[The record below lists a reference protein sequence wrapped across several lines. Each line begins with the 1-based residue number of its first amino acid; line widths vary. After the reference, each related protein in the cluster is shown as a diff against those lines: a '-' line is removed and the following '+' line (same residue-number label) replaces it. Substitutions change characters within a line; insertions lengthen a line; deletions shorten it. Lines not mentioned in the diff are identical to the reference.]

1 MTPPRLA
8 GDVIRAA
15 RNSGFDWH
23 FCLGAPLARMEGVV
37 GFETLL
43 SRLANIEV
51 APARND
57 FTDTPSF
64 ILRGLKHLHLTFDR
78 A

>member
-1 MTPPRLA
+1 
-8 GDVIRAA
+8 
-15 RNSGFDWH
+15 
-23 FCLGAPLARMEGVV
+23 MEGVV

>member
-1 MTPPRLA
+1 MFRANARTHLA
-8 GDVIRAA
+8 FGKGI
-15 RNSGFDWH
+15 H

-57 FTDTPSF
+57 FTHTPSF

>member
-1 MTPPRLA
+1 MPFGPFAAETIECSRPIVMYGA
-8 GDVIRAA
+8 ANRA
-15 RNSGFDWH
+15 
-23 FCLGAPLARMEGVV
+23 
-37 GFETLL
+37 ETLL

-57 FTDTPSF
+57 VTHTPSF